1 MWDSLNFF
9 STLSITHC
17 QKQFL
22 KQCPSLSA
30 AKLSCHPDW
39 RDLLRKKTFF
49 VFISNQPSS
58 ATILLW
64 ASIRFKQFDFDLS

>member
-39 RDLLRKKTFF
+39 RDLLKKNFF